1 MRLIDADLF
10 ANNVKTWAENIRDFR
25 SDNKCFFTEEN
36 ILLESWG
43 EIMNGNNLSDYSRE
57 QIEKNLK
64 TVLTLEW
71 LGVHIEDT
79 KEITDE
85 YGIPS
90 KTVYYLSVP
99 ETSTIEVEDKELNKK
114 IQSSDNLIALAKKE
128 ILDMLMDSCKDVF
141 GDDEEFLEEV
151 KNNTSDYFKFYA
163 KVRKGEI
170 WTKELGDAMVKK
182 LTDEIHAA
190 SAYKEV

>member
-1 MRLIDADLF
+1 
-10 ANNVKTWAENIRDFR
+10 
-25 SDNKCFFTEEN
+25 
-36 ILLESWG
+36 
-43 EIMNGNNLSDYSRE
+43 MNSNNLSDYSRK

-79 KEITDE
+79 KEVTDE
-85 YGIPS
+85 YGILS
-90 KTVYYLSVP
+90 KTIYYFSVP

-114 IQSSDNLIALAKKE
+114 IQSSDSLISLAKEE

-151 KNNTSDYFKFYA
+151 KKNTSYYFKFYA
-163 KVRKGEI
+163 KVRKGET
-170 WTKELGDAMVKK
+170 WTKELGDAMIKK
-182 LTDEIHAA
+182 LTDEIRAT

>member
-1 MRLIDADLF
+1 MF
-10 ANNVKTWAENIRDFR
+10 E
-25 SDNKCFFTEEN
+25 
-36 ILLESWG
+36 
-43 EIMNGNNLSDYSRE
+43 DYSKE

-79 KEITDE
+79 KEVTDE

-90 KTVYYLSVP
+90 KTVYYFSVP
-99 ETSTIEVEDKELNKK
+99 ETSTIEVEDKELSKK
-114 IQSSDNLIALAKKE
+114 IQSSDSLISLAKEE
-128 ILDMLMDSCKDVF
+128 ILDMLMDSYKDVF

-163 KVRKGEI
+163 KVRKGET

-182 LTDEIHAA
+182 LTDEIHAM

>member
-1 MRLIDADLF
+1 
-10 ANNVKTWAENIRDFR
+10 
-25 SDNKCFFTEEN
+25 
-36 ILLESWG
+36 
-43 EIMNGNNLSDYSRE
+43 MNGNNLSDYSRE

-79 KEITDE
+79 EETTNE

-90 KTVYYLSVP
+90 KTIYYFSVP
-99 ETSTIEVEDKELNKK
+99 ESSTIEVKDKEVSEK
-114 IQSSDNLIALAKKE
+114 IKSSDGLIALAKEE

-151 KNNTSDYFKFYA
+151 KNNQSDYFKFYA
-163 KVRKGEI
+163 KVRVGEK

-190 SAYKEV
+190 STYKEV

>member
-1 MRLIDADLF
+1 MF
-10 ANNVKTWAENIRDFR
+10 E
-25 SDNKCFFTEEN
+25 
-36 ILLESWG
+36 
-43 EIMNGNNLSDYSRE
+43 DYSKE

-79 KEITDE
+79 KEVTDE
-85 YGIPS
+85 YGILS

-99 ETSTIEVEDKELNKK
+99 ETSTIEVEDMELSKK
-114 IQSSDNLIALAKKE
+114 IRSSDSLISLAKEE

-141 GDDEEFLEEV
+141 SDDEEFLEDV

-163 KVRKGEI
+163 KVRKGET

-182 LTDEIHAA
+182 LTDEIYAM

>member
-1 MRLIDADLF
+1 
-10 ANNVKTWAENIRDFR
+10 
-25 SDNKCFFTEEN
+25 
-36 ILLESWG
+36 
-43 EIMNGNNLSDYSRE
+43 MNGNNLSDYSRE

-128 ILDMLMDSCKDVF
+128 ILDMLMNSCKDVF

-163 KVRKGEI
+163 KVRKGET

-182 LTDEIHAA
+182 LTDEIHTA